1 MKQWRVDNYIIGP
14 AVDAEYD
21 DTADKLAEVLNS
33 YERKGYRIQE
43 IIEVREGFFRII
55 YTSEDDYEDENICAS
70 YRVRKV
76 KTHLSDYEQG
86 VYFGHYGIR
95 KEYIENDEPYCMGT
109 RELESCNCGGDRSK
123 CTFYMCRD
131 KKDEKERD

>member
-1 MKQWRVDNYIIGP
+1 MKQWRVANYIIGS

-21 DTADKLAEVLNS
+21 NIADELAEVLNS
-33 YERKGYRIQE
+33 YERKGYKIQE

-55 YTSEDDYEDENICAS
+55 YTSEDAYEDENICAS

-86 VYFGHYGIR
+86 VYFGRYGVCN
-95 KEYIENDEPYCMGT
+95 EYIEKDEPYCMAT
-109 RELESCNCGGDRSK
+109 RELESCNCDGASSK
-123 CTFYMCRD
+123 CNFYKSAD
-131 KKDEKERD
+131 KDYEKERD

>member
-14 AVDAEYD
+14 AADAEYD
-21 DTADKLAEVLNS
+21 NTADKLAEVLNR
-33 YERKGYRIQE
+33 YERKGYKIQE
-43 IIEVREGFFRII
+43 VIEVREGFFRII

-86 VYFGHYGIR
+86 VYFGRYGVHN
-95 KEYIENDEPYCMGT
+95 EYIEKDEPYCMGT
-109 RELESCNCGGDRSK
+109 RELESCNCDGDRSK
-123 CTFYMCRD
+123 CIFYKYVD
-131 KKDEKERD
+131 KKNEKERD

>member
-1 MKQWRVDNYIIGP
+1 MKQWRVDNYIIGR
-14 AVDAEYD
+14 AIDAEYD

-33 YERKGYRIQE
+33 YERKGYKIQE

-55 YTSEDDYEDENICAS
+55 YTSEDNYEDENICAS

-86 VYFGHYGIR
+86 VYFGRYGVHN
-95 KEYIENDEPYCMGT
+95 EYTENNEPYCMAT
-109 RELESCNCGGDRSK
+109 RELESCNCDGDRSK
-123 CTFYMCRD
+123 CNFYMNMD

>member
-14 AVDAEYD
+14 AVDAGYD
-21 DTADKLAEVLNS
+21 NTADELAEVLNS
-33 YERKGYRIQE
+33 YERKGYKIQE

-55 YTSEDDYEDENICAS
+55 YTSEGDYEDENICAS

-86 VYFGHYGIR
+86 VYFGHYGVCN
-95 KEYIENDEPYCMGT
+95 EYIEKDEPYCMAT
-109 RELESCNCGGDRSK
+109 RELESCNCDGDRSK
-123 CTFYMCRD
+123 CNIYKHTD
-131 KKDEKERD
+131 KDDEKERD

>member
-14 AVDAEYD
+14 AVDADYD
-21 DTADKLAEVLNS
+21 NTADELAEVLNG
-33 YERKGYRIQE
+33 YERKGYKIQE
-43 IIEVREGFFRII
+43 VIEVKEGFFRII

-86 VYFGHYGIR
+86 VYFGRYGVR
-95 KEYIENDEPYCMGT
+95 KEYIENDEPYCMAT
-109 RELESCNCGGDRSK
+109 RELESCNCDGDRSK
-123 CTFYMCRD
+123 CIFYKSAD
-131 KKDEKERD
+131 KDDEEERD

>member
-33 YERKGYRIQE
+33 YERKGYKIQE
-43 IIEVREGFFRII
+43 IIEVKEGFFRII
-55 YTSEDDYEDENICAS
+55 YTSEDNYEDENICAS

-76 KTHLSDYEQG
+76 KSYLNDYEQG
-86 VYFGHYGIR
+86 VYFGRYGVR
-95 KEYIENDEPYCMGT
+95 KEYMEKDEPYCMGT
-109 RELESCNCGGDRSK
+109 RELESCNCDGDRSK
-123 CTFYMCRD
+123 CTFYKYVD
-131 KKDEKERD
+131 KRNEKERD

>member
-1 MKQWRVDNYIIGP
+1 MKQWRVDNYFIGP

-21 DTADKLAEVLNS
+21 HTADELAEVLNR
-33 YERKGYRIQE
+33 YERKGYKIQE
-43 IIEVREGFFRII
+43 VIEVREGFFRII

-86 VYFGHYGIR
+86 VYFGRYSVHN
-95 KEYIENDEPYCMGT
+95 EYIENDEPYCMAT
-109 RELESCNCGGDRSK
+109 RELESCNCDGDRSK
-123 CTFYMCRD
+123 CNFYMNMD

>member
-33 YERKGYRIQE
+33 YERKGYKIQE

-55 YTSEDDYEDENICAS
+55 YTSEDAYEDENICAS

-76 KTHLSDYEQG
+76 RSYLNDYEQG
-86 VYFGHYGIR
+86 VYFGRYGIR
-95 KEYIENDEPYCMGT
+95 KEYIEKDEPYCMGT
-109 RELESCNCGGDRSK
+109 RELESCNCDGDRSK
-123 CTFYMCRD
+123 CNFYMHRD

>member
-21 DTADKLAEVLNS
+21 NTADELAEVLNS
-33 YERKGYRIQE
+33 YERKGYKIQE

-55 YTSEDDYEDENICAS
+55 YTSEDAYEDENICAS

-86 VYFGHYGIR
+86 VYFGRYGVCN
-95 KEYIENDEPYCMGT
+95 EYIENDEPYCMAT
-109 RELESCNCGGDRSK
+109 RELESCNCDGDRSK
-123 CTFYMCRD
+123 CNFYMNMD

>member
-14 AVDAEYD
+14 DIDAEYD
-21 DTADKLAEVLNS
+21 DTADKLAEVLNG
-33 YERKGYRIQE
+33 YERKGYKIQE
-43 IIEVREGFFRII
+43 IIEVKEGFFRII
-55 YTSEDDYEDENICAS
+55 YTSEDAYEDENICAS

-86 VYFGHYGIR
+86 VYFGRYGVCN
-95 KEYIENDEPYCMGT
+95 EYIEKDEPYCMAT
-109 RELESCNCGGDRSK
+109 RELESCNCDGDRSK
-123 CTFYMCRD
+123 CNFYMNMD